1 MNKFKENSCI
11 VLYFLYNE
19 SHTKQTTYKELEM
32 ITPYKGRVIDYTK
45 TVMIYKNLTNGL
57 WSIKQGGKVVGHANC
72 FLLRT
77 TEFKVSE
84 ATRQRVITERKK
96 YVHAYVVG
104 YLDKQCP
111 LDLKE
116 LVLDKRITYNPY
128 KANKFH
134 FVNDGYLSPIKNDGT
149 MYFIHGGNGLGHLHL
164 VKYSA

>member
-1 MNKFKENSCI
+1 MPIAFYCERLNLKC
-11 VLYFLYNE
+11 L
-19 SHTKQTTYKELEM
+19 KQLDKEL
-32 ITPYKGRVIDYTK
+32 
-45 TVMIYKNLTNGL
+45 
-57 WSIKQGGKVVGHANC
+57 
-72 FLLRT
+72 
-77 TEFKVSE
+77 
-84 ATRQRVITERKK
+84 QRNAKK